1 MKTLRVSF
9 MSSLLVTTFA
19 VASLAQSVQSD
30 YDHTY
35 NLAKLKTY
43 GFYQQQRKPGDA
55 LAASPLNDR
64 RIHDAL
70 DAQLKL
76 NDFGNST
83 TEKPD
88 FMIAYFVTTHV
99 GLDIQDNRFGFWRG
113 GNINVNQ
120 TTEGTIVVVFVD
132 ALTQQEIWRGLASGE
147 VNAENLDKDVNK
159 SIAKLVEKFVKN
171 RAGKK

>member
-1 MKTLRVSF
+1 MKTVRVVYLCSF
-9 MSSLLVTTFA
+9 LMICSMA
-19 VASLAQSVQSD
+19 ALAQSVQTD
-30 YDHTY
+30 YDRSY

-43 GFYQQQRKPGDA
+43 GFYQQQRKPGDP

-76 NDFGNST
+76 NGFAA

-88 FMIAYFVTTHV
+88 FMIAYFVSTRA
-99 GLDIQDNRFGFWRG
+99 GLDVQDNRFGFWRG
-113 GNINVNQ
+113 GNINVSQ
-120 TTEGTIVVVFVD
+120 VTEGTIVVVFTD
-132 ALTQQEIWRGLASGE
+132 TLTQQEIWRGLASGT
-147 VNAENLDKDVNK
+147 VNAKNLDKDVNK

-171 RAGKK
+171 QAGKK

>member
-1 MKTLRVSF
+1 MKNLRVSF
-9 MSSLLVTTFA
+9 MCSLLVATFA
-19 VASLAQSVQSD
+19 VAALAQSVQSD

-35 NLAKLKTY
+35 NLGKLRTY
-43 GFYQQQRKPGDA
+43 GFYQQQRKAGDP

-76 NDFGNST
+76 NGFAGNT

-88 FMIAYFVTTHV
+88 FIIAYFVTTRA

-132 ALTQQEIWRGLASGE
+132 ASTQQEIWRGMASGE
-147 VNAENLDKDVNK
+147 VNAKNLDKDVNK